1 MIIMK
6 LNSRFWHTL
15 SVLKD
20 HHKRTKMHI
29 TFLQC
34 YGIQVSMAI
43 CGGERRVGK
52 GCLSRNTL
60 SFRELNNLPN
70 FTKHD
75 YSKAGNQNACQF

>member
-1 MIIMK
+1 
-6 LNSRFWHTL
+6 
-15 SVLKD
+15 
-20 HHKRTKMHI
+20 MHI

-43 CGGERRVGK
+43 CGGERQVGK

-75 YSKAGNQNACQF
+75 SSKVGKPKCFSVLRIQACQYI